1 MLCSIITMMYIL
13 IIFLCMNLYD
23 CFTQCNHCVYCMKT
37 ELCLKQHQD
46 YDFQNT
52 FINYKYMSSNK
63 SSQTALLLI
72 HGFGAN
78 HHHWRYNIP
87 VLSQKYDTYAVDL
100 FGFGNSSQHIEFPYT
115 VSFWSSQVNYF
126 IETVIK
132 RPTIL
137 VGNSLGGYVIMNSV
151 SLSLS
156 KNIVG
161 MVLINPLILSKNKNT
176 IPMDNNWS
184 YSKFFVKSY
193 FYYLRNKSIIHFFL
207 NKLYPVFPKK
217 IDDYLLN
224 SIYYSACKKNASEV
238 FYKILLE
245 NIVKPTVFIENILPN
260 IDIPTLFIYGDKD
273 VWIDPKS
280 TIEQMK
286 NYSKIEF
293 VSVNA
298 GHCPHDEIPEII
310 NEKILNFTRILD
322 V

>member
-1 MLCSIITMMYIL
+1 
-13 IIFLCMNLYD
+13 
-23 CFTQCNHCVYCMKT
+23 
-37 ELCLKQHQD
+37 
-46 YDFQNT
+46 
-52 FINYKYMSSNK
+52 
-63 SSQTALLLI
+63 
-72 HGFGAN
+72 
-78 HHHWRYNIP
+78 
-87 VLSQKYDTYAVDL
+87 
-100 FGFGNSSQHIEFPYT
+100 
-115 VSFWSSQVNYF
+115 VNYF

-137 VGNSLGGYVIMNSV
+137 VGNSLGGFIIMNSV
-151 SLSLS
+151 SSSLS

-161 MVLINPLILSKNKNT
+161 TVLINPLILSKNKNT

-193 FYYLRNKSIIHFFL
+193 FYYLKNKSIIHFFL

-260 IDIPTLFIYGDKD
+260 MDVPMLFIYGEKD
-273 VWIDPKS
+273 EWIDPKN
-280 TIEQMK
+280 TMEQMK

-310 NEKILNFTRILD
+310 NEKILNFTRKLGF
-322 V
+322 